1 MKYKEALKRWGKAKL
16 EEVGCVSIILDL
28 VHVQMIFNEGY
39 ACCGGRDES
48 CYCSM
53 AESPSAN
60 VMIRAGYSSREISAH
75 DFDFVEILGEIVA
88 IADGH
93 VTD

>member
-1 MKYKEALKRWGKAKL
+1 MNYQEALKRWGKAKL
-16 EEVGCVSIILDL
+16 EEVGYTDINLDD
-28 VHVQMIFNEGY
+28 VDVQMNFDEGY
-39 ACCGGRDES
+39 PRG
-48 CYCSM
+48 SM

-60 VMIRAGYSSREISAH
+60 VEIKAHYSYRTISIAE
-75 DFDFVEILGEIVA
+75 FDFVEVLGEIVA